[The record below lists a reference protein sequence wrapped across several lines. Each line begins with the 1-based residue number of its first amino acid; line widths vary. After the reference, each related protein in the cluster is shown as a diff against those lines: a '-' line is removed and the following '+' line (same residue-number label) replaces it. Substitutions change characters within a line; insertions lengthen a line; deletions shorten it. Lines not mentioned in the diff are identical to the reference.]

1 MRPIYRE
8 RGERLG
14 CDSPTATMNPPG
26 FTLALT
32 FKVKWLYQA
41 SRLRKEEN
49 MEKPNEIEQMF
60 IDAINFDVIDEMEES
75 QLRALLTVLEK
86 VK

>member
-1 MRPIYRE
+1 MKESYLYP
-8 RGERLG
+8 L
-14 CDSPTATMNPPG
+14 PG
-26 FTLALT
+26 NTLAVRH
-32 FKVKWLYQA
+32 KVKLLHQA

-60 IDAINFDVIDEMEES
+60 IDAINTDVIDEMEES

>member
-1 MRPIYRE
+1 MIISSKSLEE
-8 RGERLG
+8 RG
-14 CDSPTATMNPPG
+14 
-26 FTLALT
+26 
-32 FKVKWLYQA
+32 
-41 SRLRKEEN
+41 N

-60 IDAINFDVIDEMEES
+60 IDAINTDVIDEMEES

>member
-1 MRPIYRE
+1 MRLPNSHYESSGIYTSTYLQGIVIISSKSLEE
-8 RGERLG
+8 RG
-14 CDSPTATMNPPG
+14 
-26 FTLALT
+26 
-32 FKVKWLYQA
+32 
-41 SRLRKEEN
+41 N

-60 IDAINFDVIDEMEES
+60 IDAINTDVIDEMEES

>member
-1 MRPIYRE
+1 MK
-8 RGERLG
+8 
-14 CDSPTATMNPPG
+14 DN
-26 FTLALT
+26 
-32 FKVKWLYQA
+32 
-41 SRLRKEEN
+41 N
-49 MEKPNEIEQMF
+49 NEINQMF

>member
-14 CDSPTATMNPPG
+14 CNSPTATMNPPG
-26 FTLALT
+26 FTQALT

-49 MEKPNEIEQMF
+49 MQEPNEIEQMF
-60 IDAINFDVIDEMEES
+60 IDAINTYVIDEMEES